1 MSATALRLAVA
12 AVAGV
17 LGFLAAH
24 FGRGYQVELSV
35 VTGVALGL
43 LAFAVLRTIER
54 MRRTLRR

>member
-1 MSATALRLAVA
+1 VSATALRVAIAV
-12 AVAGV
+12 VAGV
-17 LGFLAAH
+17 FGFLAAH